1 MLAALNHL
9 EGSTLSFCVL
19 GFSRILHDL
28 LSSSCHISWPP
39 KLWDVGGTHIC
50 HSLSPSIPPCS
61 TLSLQLTNRSVTR
74 VTQALPLK
82 PFARKSSRGIGF
94 EMPVQVVLGF
104 FFFLARCYRSWE
116 YRECRVWP
124 QEALDSE
131 LRSSPCFKSLM
142 QPLNS
147 AVTEVQWGLCRV
159 WGRPK
164 TVQSAKQS
172 SDNSW
177 EFDKTSH
184 LNHMSNDSWTESWL
198 YFMM

>member
-9 EGSTLSFCVL
+9 EGSTLSFCIL

-28 LSSSCHISWPP
+28 PSSSCHISWPP

-94 EMPVQVVLGF
+94 EMPVQMVLGF
-104 FFFLARCYRSWE
+104 FFFFW
-116 YRECRVWP
+116 
-124 QEALDSE
+124 LDVIGPESTGSVE
-131 LRSSPCFKSLM
+131 F
-142 QPLNS
+142 
-147 AVTEVQWGLCRV
+147 GLKKP
-159 WGRPK
+159 WI
-164 TVQSAKQS
+164 QS
-172 SDNSW
+172 SDQALVLGAWCSHW
-177 EFDKTSH
+177 IQLSLKYREVSAEFGEDQRWCKVPSKVLTTRGS
-184 LNHMSNDSWTESWL
+184 LIKPLT
-198 YFMM
+198 